1 MQAIEPLCASR
12 LMIINRGCDVSP
24 QIDFG
29 DTFADDA
36 TPLTSIKPLTDMR

>member
-1 MQAIEPLCASR
+1 MLCASR

>member
-1 MQAIEPLCASR
+1 MEGYRAACAPR

-36 TPLTSIKPLTDMR
+36 TPLISIKPLIDMR